1 MKMYIYAFAFL
12 LSPFALC
19 CGWSQAATD
28 DPIALAKRIVA
39 SHGGA
44 ERLLRILSF
53 DETYVLGTSG
63 KPTDRKSV
71 LQPPLLWFVGKTER
85 VSQENKGAICQ
96 DVWMWTLGPLVDPRT
111 KLESIPS
118 STIDGKDA
126 KGLKVSGSVDPALE
140 VFFDPSTSDLLKIA
154 WKGEQFLFSA
164 PVDVDGTR
172 VPSKC
177 TLIGK
182 TGNLRVTTELK
193 KIDRLAA
200 LPEGLNKP

>member
-1 MKMYIYAFAFL
+1 MKTHPYAFAFF

-19 CGWSQAATD
+19 SGWSQSAPD
-28 DPIALAKRIVA
+28 DPAALAKHIVA

-44 ERLLRILSF
+44 EKLLRILSF
-53 DETYVLGTSG
+53 EETYVLGTSG

-96 DVWMWTLGPLVDPRT
+96 DVWMWTLGPLVDARS
-111 KLESIPS
+111 KLESIPAA
-118 STIDGKDA
+118 TIDGKDA
-126 KGLKVSGSVDPALE
+126 KGLKVSGSVEPAME
-140 VFFDPSTSDLLKIA
+140 VFFDTSTSDLLKIA

-164 PVDVDGTR
+164 PVDIDGTR

-200 LPEGLNKP
+200 LPEGLSKP